1 MSEALEVTEIW
12 VRAIA
17 ADIVAVA
24 MVWREEFKGDTPLW
38 EARIFASNTLGM
50 KLNAETFNK
59 GALLSPKI
67 AAAIFSYLDDTYYW
81 RPDA

>member
-17 ADIVAVA
+17 PDIVAVA
-24 MVWREEFKGDTPLW
+24 MVWGE
-38 EARIFASNTLGM
+38 
-50 KLNAETFNK
+50 
-59 GALLSPKI
+59 
-67 AAAIFSYLDDTYYW
+67 AAIFSYLDDTYFW